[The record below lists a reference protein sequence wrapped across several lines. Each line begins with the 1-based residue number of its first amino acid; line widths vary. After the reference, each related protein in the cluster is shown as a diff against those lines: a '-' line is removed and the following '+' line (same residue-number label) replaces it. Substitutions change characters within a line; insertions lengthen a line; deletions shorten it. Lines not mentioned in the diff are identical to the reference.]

1 MLTHQE
7 FLAEIDA
14 FLARTG
20 MSPSALG
27 RAALNDPSFVRDIRS
42 GRSPRLAIIARVDK
56 FMRAH
61 ADDRAQQ
68 QRGAAGRALLEGSSP

>member
-20 MSPSALG
+20 MSPTALG
-27 RAALNDPSFVRDIRS
+27 RAAVNDPSFVRDIRS
-42 GRSPRLAIIARVDK
+42 GRSPQLAIIARVDN

-61 ADDRAQQ
+61 AN
-68 QRGAAGRALLEGSSP
+68 GRAEHER

>member
-14 FLARTG
+14 FLERTG

-27 RAALNDPSFVRDIRS
+27 RAAVNDPSFVRDIRS
-42 GRSPRLAIIARVDK
+42 GRSPQLAIIARLDN

-61 ADDRAQQ
+61 AD
-68 QRGAAGRALLEGSSP
+68 GRTRQERE